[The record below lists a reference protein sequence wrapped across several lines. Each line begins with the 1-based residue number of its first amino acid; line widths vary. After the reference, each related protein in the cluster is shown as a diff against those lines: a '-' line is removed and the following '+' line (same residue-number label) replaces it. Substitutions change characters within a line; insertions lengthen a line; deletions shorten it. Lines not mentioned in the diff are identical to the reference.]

1 MKDITE
7 KKATGI
13 VKLSYM
19 IDDIITSLLHD
30 DMITPKL
37 VKLEANLRG

>member
-1 MKDITE
+1 MLR
-7 KKATGI
+7 KKTTSI
-13 VKLSYM
+13 ISYM
-19 IDDIITSLLHD
+19 TDDMMTSLLHD